1 MGVAET
7 TPKPPLEPRG
17 LWGRDLPGDFSV
29 EILSRL
35 LVKSLIHCKCISKSE
50 YAIVTNPSS
59 SPSTS
64 RLLTIP
70 TEGQLFLG
78 VGMD

>member
-1 MGVAET
+1 MGKGSARRFVKGNPIKAAHQII
-7 TPKPPLEPRG
+7 
-17 LWGRDLPGDFSV
+17 DLLQMHKHPGML
-29 EILSRL
+29 LSL
-35 LVKSLIHCKCISKSE
+35 TLV
-50 YAIVTNPSS
+50 S

-78 VGMD
+78 VGVD